1 MCLPKYDRRDL
12 HNDAEYCSRAG
23 FGQYHCPNSL
33 ADFRWR
39 PGTMADMEAGLVKEA
54 IEAARRALREMEASE
69 VPAKLRR
76 VVASSARNLP
86 RPLESGLMDAI
97 DEYEW
102 LRDKALE
109 KLPEDVAG
117 PPRWYLERP
126 DLWEEDLAAAAT
138 ERAAGSEQRQVDK
151 LTQEVLDLIEQ
162 RDQAREKAKALRAVL
177 ELERAEHRDV
187 VTSLKQGRKVPVR
200 PLADDRRQVEGLE
213 AENQRLERLVV
224 GQQTRLDKTRAEL
237 LRSRRATA
245 PNDDSANVRS
255 NDPVSLA
262 RQLDRFAAAALP
274 DAVVIHTTS
283 TLGSPPV
290 ADVLSLPPGIAP
302 DAPSAIDY
310 LLTRVE
316 PMWVI
321 VDGYNV
327 SYHLDAAGFSTPA
340 ARTKVANGLTR
351 LRARATGKIR
361 VTIVWDSSEQATEGP
376 AVAGIERKF
385 VPDADEEVRR
395 LSHEA
400 NGLVVVISTDRE
412 VHAGVASG
420 TLVLWSEAFAD
431 WMKSH

>member
-1 MCLPKYDRRDL
+1 
-12 HNDAEYCSRAG
+12 
-23 FGQYHCPNSL
+23 
-33 ADFRWR
+33 
-39 PGTMADMEAGLVKEA
+39 MADMEALLVKEA
-54 IEAARRALREMEASE
+54 IAAARRALREMETSE

-76 VVASSARNLP
+76 VVASSARSLP

-97 DEYEW
+97 DEHEW

-109 KLPEDVAG
+109 MLSEDVTG

-126 DLWEEDLAAAAT
+126 DSWQEDLAAAAT
-138 ERAAGSEQRQVDK
+138 ERAANSEQRQVEK
-151 LTQEVLDLIEQ
+151 LQHDVLDLIEQ

-177 ELERAEHRDV
+177 ESERAEHRDV
-187 VTSLKQGRKVPVR
+187 VASLKQGRKVPL
-200 PLADDRRQVEGLE
+200 PPATDNRREVEELD
-213 AENQRLERLVV
+213 AANRRLEELVLA
-224 GQQTRLDKTRAEL
+224 QQTRLDKTRAEL

-245 PNDDSANVRS
+245 PSDDSASVRS

-274 DAVVIHTTS
+274 DAVVTHATS
-283 TLGSPPV
+283 TRGDSPA
-290 ADVLSLPPGIAP
+290 ADELSLPPGIAP
-302 DAPSAIDY
+302 DAPAAIDY
-310 LLTRVE
+310 LLTRVA
-316 PMWVI
+316 PLWVI

-340 ARTKVANGLTR
+340 ARTKVANGLTS
-351 LRARATGKIR
+351 LRARAAGKIR
-361 VTIVWDSSEQATEGP
+361 VTIVWDSSEEATDGP

-395 LSHEA
+395 LSREA
-400 NGLVVVISTDRE
+400 TGPVVVISTDRE

-431 WMKSH
+431 WVKSH